1 MNQVHL
7 GLYRKN
13 NLLIDL
19 CLCVADINKAK
30 PLATG
35 KCNNF
40 TFIYDSPSTVQCLKA
55 QFYVLC
61 LVFMI
66 AFI

>member
-7 GLYRKN
+7 GLHRN
-13 NLLIDL
+13 NNILIDL
-19 CLCVADINKAK
+19 CIYVARIHKAK

-40 TFIYDSPSTVQCLKA
+40 TLTYDSPSTIQCLKA
-55 QFYVLC
+55 KFYVLC

-66 AFI
+66 AFM